1 MRPEDWR
8 PRGIDRL
15 EPAADTVVRCL
26 DNVCV
31 QASPGAGKTEL
42 LAQKVGYLLE
52 TGACRAPQ
60 RVLAISFKRD
70 AAANLRRRARA
81 RLGPLAGRFDSLTFD
96 AFTKS
101 LLDQFGSTLRPP
113 WRPDIGYA
121 INVQL
126 SFPKTA
132 TTTLDAAAKHYGWT
146 SQQREGLDP
155 ASFVTGVVGTTVLQ
169 IDGMST
175 DTVAGQAVAFWWDRL
190 YVSNDSPQVDFTM
203 INRLA
208 RLIVDS
214 VPSVR
219 QALRATYPFV
229 FIDEL
234 QDTNHAQYDFLHAL
248 FCGTAAVTA
257 VGDRKQRI
265 MGFAGALDAAA
276 DDFCRD
282 FEAGDPVELMLNHR
296 STVGLVAMQHAIG
309 QVADGRATP
318 ADLSPCDLADG
329 EAEIWDF
336 DTIDDEAAQ
345 LAAWLARDVAA
356 SGRTPGDYA
365 LLTRQKADDFAATYA
380 PALHEN
386 ELRLRSDS
394 SRVGDTTVQDLLS
407 DDLAIA
413 IGQLL
418 TLAVAGRGPTA
429 WAELTNLLAHLRG
442 LDSDRPWEHKA
453 LAQQLDDHLASTRSL
468 LDAQTPTVDVA
479 EQVLDAQ
486 LDFLNLDDVRSRLGR
501 YQRADALALIVD
513 ALHQWWAD
521 AAGDAETWHDVQAH
535 VTGRDAIT
543 LMTVH
548 KAKGLEY
555 DTVIFVG
562 IDDNNWWSIKNEP
575 QDAWKVLLVGLS
587 RSKTR
592 VRFTATRSRGDAVLV
607 ADLLNA
613 LGAIGVKR
621 HPGPSASA

>member
-1 MRPEDWR
+1 MLPEHWR
-8 PRGIDRL
+8 PRGIDQL
-15 EPAADTVVRCL
+15 EPVADTVVRRL

-60 RVLAISFKRD
+60 RILAISFKRD

-81 RLGPLAGRFDSLTFD
+81 RIGRLAGRFDSLTFD

-101 LLDQFGSTLRPP
+101 LLDQFGNTLRPP
-113 WRPDIGYA
+113 WRPDSGYT
-121 INVQL
+121 INVEL
-126 SFPKTA
+126 SFPKPA
-132 TTTLDAAAKHYGWT
+132 MKALDAAATHYGWN
-146 SQQREGLDP
+146 SQQRGSLD
-155 ASFVTGVVGTTVLQ
+155 AANFVTGVVGTTVLQ
-169 IDGMST
+169 VDGVST
-175 DTVAGQAVAFWWDRL
+175 DTVADQAVAFWWDKL
-190 YVSNDSPQVDFTM
+190 YLSNDSPQVDFTM

-208 RLIVDS
+208 RLIVDT

-219 QALRATYPFV
+219 QGLRATYPYV
-229 FIDEL
+229 LIDEL

-248 FCGTAAVTA
+248 FCRAAAVTA

-296 STVGLVAMQHAIG
+296 STLGLVAMQHAIG
-309 QVADGRATP
+309 QVADGRAAP
-318 ADLSPCDLADG
+318 AELSPCELADG

-336 DTIDDEAAQ
+336 DTIDDEAAE
-345 LAAWLARDVAA
+345 LAAWLARDMTA
-356 SGRTPGDYA
+356 SRRTPGDYA

-380 PALHEN
+380 PALDGYG
-386 ELRLRSDS
+386 LRLRSDS
-394 SRVGDTTVQDLLS
+394 SRIGDLAVQDLLS

-442 LDSDRPWEHKA
+442 LDAGRPWEHKA

-468 LDAQTPTVDVA
+468 LDALTPTVDVA
-479 EQVLDAQ
+479 QQVLQAQ
-486 LDFLNLDDVRSRLGR
+486 LDFLNLDEVRLRLGR
-501 YQRADALALIVD
+501 YQRPDALALIVD
-513 ALHQWWAD
+513 ALHDWWAD
-521 AAGDAETWHDVQAH
+521 AAGDAETWHDVQTH

-555 DTVIFVG
+555 DTIMFVG

-587 RSKTR
+587 RAKTR
-592 VRFTATRSRGDAVLV
+592 VRFTATRSRWDGVLV

-621 HPGPSASA
+621 KAGPDASA